1 MNNMILGKRYRINTN
16 QKAPHR
22 IKVHHASEVH
32 IFHGAFE
39 PEPIGEFPMNT
50 AFVLLE
56 YDPLSLYS
64 YKVLTPSGLIGW
76 ISVYSNETIDPVDS
90 E

>member
-1 MNNMILGKRYRINTN
+1 MNMLLGKRYRINTN
-16 QKAPHR
+16 QKAPHM
-22 IKVHHASEVH
+22 IKIYPTSEGH
-32 IFHGAFE
+32 IFHGAFGA
-39 PEPIGEFPMNT
+39 IGEFPMNT
-50 AFVLLE
+50 VFVLLE

-76 ISVYSNETIDPVDS
+76 ISVYSHETIDPVDS